1 VLDDSFYDAEEHPHP
16 HVEDQALRMSITR
29 LLRSIQNHKRSR
41 THLRSEIGPGVEDA
55 VEVDIFFRK
64 CPLNN
69 ELPCEISA
77 RVNRHP
83 PAHHVG

>member
-1 VLDDSFYDAEEHPHP
+1 MMHKNIANP
-16 HVEDQALRMSITR
+16 HVQAQALRMSITR

-41 THLRSEIGPGVEDA
+41 THLRSELGPGVEDA

-64 CPLNN
+64 HPLNN

-77 RVNRHP
+77 RVNWHP
-83 PAHHVG
+83 PGHHVG